1 MFSTF
6 RFVNF
11 CHHAWG
17 WLHLSSRK
25 KHKKTV
31 TCCAFLVNNF
41 GRYFHSSLT
50 SLDISSC
57 FLSMFSFAGGLLCF
71 VFGWT
76 VPGGGPKGGY
86 ICFSA
91 YVVINPVFIVSLVF
105 PSVFQSCFFI
115 CILYATAPPS
125 PSFVD
130 RLQSD
135 WYRRR
140 LLFFDMLVSTFCSH
154 LVHFSCEFFFHFPN
168 DIFFFCHLIF
178 TLCSLVMRFN
188 AMF

>member
-1 MFSTF
+1 MRLAASFQP
-6 RFVNF
+6 
-11 CHHAWG
+11 
-17 WLHLSSRK
+17 K
-25 KHKKTV
+25 KNKKTV

-105 PSVFQSCFFI
+105 PSVFQSWFFI

-140 LLFFDMLVSTFCSH
+140 LLFFDIFF
-154 LVHFSCEFFFHFPN
+154 FSCEFFFHFPN
-168 DIFFFCHLIF
+168 DIFFFCHQIT
-178 TLCSLVMRFN
+178 TLCSWLMRFN